1 MVISHT
7 ENQTRIMTTSSRLH
21 WYFRRINT
29 AIPLG
34 ERLLLKSFAVGR
46 IRGTQ
51 VLALSF

>member
-1 MVISHT
+1 MVFSHP
-7 ENQTRIMTTSSRLH
+7 ENQTRIMTTRSRLH

-29 AIPLG
+29 ALPLG

-51 VLALSF
+51 VLARTF